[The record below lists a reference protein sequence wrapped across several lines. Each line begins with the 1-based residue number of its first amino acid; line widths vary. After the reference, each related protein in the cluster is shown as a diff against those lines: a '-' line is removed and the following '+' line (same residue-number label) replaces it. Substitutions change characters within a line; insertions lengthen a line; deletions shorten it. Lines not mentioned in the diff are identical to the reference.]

1 MKTTIKFIVTTI
13 LSMLIIVSV
22 VYADTTETV
31 GETPSLKENN
41 EGVIVACTTTIS
53 DTETPLYDIELVDI
67 VKYVSC
73 NNLNVRSVLND
84 LGSDVIKNLSFNTQ
98 VHVTEYYKDIN
109 WYYSPDLNGYI
120 SGEFLSDTEQKGEFI
135 GKKKITFYCPCATCN
150 PGNPGRSA
158 LSKPLVVGQSSA
170 MGRSY
175 PLGSLIYIEGIGFR
189 IVDDRGVP
197 NSTVDVC
204 VASHAEAYDLGIMY
218 CNVYLVRSGF

>member
-1 MKTTIKFIVTTI
+1 MKTLKLIVTAI
-13 LSMLIIVSV
+13 LAMLIIVSV
-22 VYADTTETV
+22 AYADTTETV
-31 GETPSLKENN
+31 GETPSIKDDN
-41 EGVIVACTTTIS
+41 EGVIIACTATIS
-53 DTETPLYDIELVDI
+53 DTETQLYDIEPVDI
-67 VKYVSC
+67 IKYVTCS
-73 NNLNVRSVLND
+73 NLNVRSVLND
-84 LGSDVIKNLSFNTQ
+84 LGSEIVNNLSFNTQ

-120 SGEFLSDTEQKGEFI
+120 SGEFLSDAEQKGEFI

-158 LSKPLVVGQSSA
+158 LCKPLVVGQSSA

>member
-1 MKTTIKFIVTTI
+1 MKTLKLIVTAI
-13 LSMLIIVSV
+13 LAMLIIVSV
-22 VYADTTETV
+22 AYADTTETV
-31 GETPSLKENN
+31 GETPSIKDDN
-41 EGVIVACTTTIS
+41 EGVIIACTATIS
-53 DTETPLYDIELVDI
+53 DTETQLYDIEPVDI
-67 VKYVSC
+67 IKYVTCS
-73 NNLNVRSVLND
+73 NLNVRSVLND
-84 LGSDVIKNLSFNTQ
+84 LGSEIVNNLSFNTQ

-120 SGEFLSDTEQKGEFI
+120 SGEFLSDAEQKGEFI

-204 VASHAEAYDLGIMY
+204 VASHAEAYKLGVRY

>member
-1 MKTTIKFIVTTI
+1 MKNFMKLVTVLVMVI
-13 LSMLIIVSV
+13 CIVSV
-22 VYADTTETV
+22 SYADTTV

-41 EGVIVACTTTIS
+41 EGILVVSTATIS
-53 DTETPLYDIELVDI
+53 DTTTPLYNVESVDI
-67 VKYVSC
+67 IKYVSC
-73 NNLNVRSVLND
+73 NGLNVRSILND
-84 LGSDVIKNLSFNTQ
+84 LSSEVINKLSFNTQ
-98 VHVTEYYKDIN
+98 IHVTEYYKDIN

>member
-1 MKTTIKFIVTTI
+1 MKTIKFIVTTI

-22 VYADTTETV
+22 AYADTTETV
-31 GETPSLKENN
+31 GETPSIKDDN
-41 EGVIVACTTTIS
+41 EGVIIACTATIS
-53 DTETPLYDIELVDI
+53 DTETPLHDIEPVDI
-67 VKYVSC
+67 IKYVSC
-73 NNLNVRSVLND
+73 NGLNVRSVLND
-84 LGSDVIKNLSFNTQ
+84 LNSEVINKLSFNTQ

-120 SGEFLSDTEQKGEFI
+120 SGEFLWDTEQKGEFI
-135 GKKKITFYCPCATCN
+135 GKKKITFYCPCDTCN

-158 LSKPLVVGQSSA
+158 LSKPLAVGQSSA

-197 NSTVDVC
+197 DSTVDVC
-204 VASHAEAYDLGIMY
+204 VASHAEAYRLGIKY

>member
-1 MKTTIKFIVTTI
+1 MKTLKLIVTAI
-13 LSMLIIVSV
+13 LAMLIIVSV
-22 VYADTTETV
+22 AYADTTETV
-31 GETPSLKENN
+31 GETPSIKDDN
-41 EGVIVACTTTIS
+41 EGVIIACTATIS
-53 DTETPLYDIELVDI
+53 DTETQLYDIEPVDI
-67 VKYVSC
+67 IKYVTCS
-73 NNLNVRSVLND
+73 NLNVRSVLND
-84 LGSDVIKNLSFNTQ
+84 LGSEIVNNLSFNTQ

-120 SGEFLSDTEQKGEFI
+120 SGEFLSDAEQKGEFI

-158 LSKPLVVGQSSA
+158 LCKPLVVGQSSA

-204 VASHAEAYDLGIMY
+204 VASHAEAYRLGVRY

>member
-1 MKTTIKFIVTTI
+1 MKTLKLIVTAI
-13 LSMLIIVSV
+13 LAMLIIVSV
-22 VYADTTETV
+22 AYADTTETV
-31 GETPSLKENN
+31 GETPSIKDDN
-41 EGVIVACTTTIS
+41 EGVIIACTATIS
-53 DTETPLYDIELVDI
+53 DTETQLYDIEPVDI
-67 VKYVSC
+67 IKYVTCS
-73 NNLNVRSVLND
+73 NLNVRSVLND
-84 LGSDVIKNLSFNTQ
+84 LGSEIVNNLSFNTQ

-120 SGEFLSDTEQKGEFI
+120 SGEFLSDAEQKGEFI

-158 LSKPLVVGQSSA
+158 LCKPLVVGQSSA

-204 VASHAEAYDLGIMY
+204 VASHAEAYELGIRY

>member
-1 MKTTIKFIVTTI
+1 MKTLKLIVTAI
-13 LSMLIIVSV
+13 LAMLIIVSV
-22 VYADTTETV
+22 AYADTTETV
-31 GETPSLKENN
+31 GETPSIKDDN
-41 EGVIVACTTTIS
+41 EGVIIACTATIS
-53 DTETPLYDIELVDI
+53 DTETQLYDIEPMDI
-67 VKYVSC
+67 IKYVTCS
-73 NNLNVRSVLND
+73 NLNVRSVLND
-84 LGSDVIKNLSFNTQ
+84 LGSEIVNNLSFNTQ

-120 SGEFLSDTEQKGEFI
+120 SGEFLSDAEQKGEFI

-158 LSKPLVVGQSSA
+158 LCKPLVVGQSSA

-204 VASHAEAYDLGIMY
+204 VASHAEAYKLGVRY